1 MSPPPKVVEQGLYAI
16 KGYLCQKMNSSSS
29 SLSHESPST
38 KKKPWVEM
46 LVKYGTFNGGET
58 RSSGIFPSSLVKGHH
73 GGAAMAHFWDGQGR
87 HNKREVDTN
96 KRKQP
101 KKYPIGG
108 VSQAGQ
114 VACNMPMQSKAK
126 NLACNTPTQG
136 RDTPDHDSRRPTRLH
151 AWRFTCQLFGI
162 SHAQQIHSQ
171 NRREL
176 GCQKFPRGG
185 DRSEWGTMV
194 ENFFRGDG
202 DGERNS
208 PETGAGTQA
217 GIPAPSPIIL

>member
-1 MSPPPKVVEQGLYAI
+1 
-16 KGYLCQKMNSSSS
+16 MNSSSS

-87 HNKREVDTN
+87 R
-96 KRKQP
+96 
-101 KKYPIGG
+101 G

-171 NRREL
+171 NVPCF
-176 GCQKFPRGG
+176 G
-185 DRSEWGTMV
+185 V
-194 ENFFRGDG
+194 
-202 DGERNS
+202 
-208 PETGAGTQA
+208 
-217 GIPAPSPIIL
+217 